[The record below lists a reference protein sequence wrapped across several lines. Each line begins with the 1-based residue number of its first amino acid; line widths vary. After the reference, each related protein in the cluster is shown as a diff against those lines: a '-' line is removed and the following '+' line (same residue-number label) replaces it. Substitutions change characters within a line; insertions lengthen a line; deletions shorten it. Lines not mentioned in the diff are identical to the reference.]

1 MLHLGRLHL
10 LHELSVLGT
19 ISAVAE
25 AMHLTRPAVSQQ
37 LALLEEEVETTLFER
52 SGRSVELTPAGR
64 RLVARA
70 AELFELVE
78 DIEAELAAANTQVS
92 GEIRLAAFGSLA
104 ASVVPPAISRLARE
118 HPQLNVSF
126 TELEPADGLKA
137 AASKKMD
144 LAIVDDLVS
153 AGNLASLLEFH
164 PLCIDHFE
172 AVVSAD
178 HKLAGKRSIQLSELS
193 HERWALNQSAV
204 TYYDFL
210 LNAFHAAGF
219 TPKVMGS
226 CRNMAATLELV
237 RTGCVVSVLPQLAL
251 RSVRD
256 DRDFSTIPI
265 RPVLN
270 RRIFVALPKGAA
282 QRPAVR
288 AVLTALEAAVPPDA
302 ALTGT

>member
-37 LALLEEEVETTLFER
+37 LALLEEELETVLFER

-78 DIEAELAAANTQVS
+78 DIEAELAAANTQIS
-92 GEIRLAAFGSLA
+92 GEIRLSAFGSLA
-104 ASVVPPAISRLARE
+104 STVVPHAIASLAND
-118 HPQLNVSF
+118 HPQLNVSIQ
-126 TELEPADGLKA
+126 ELEPADGLKA

-144 LAIVDDLVS
+144 LAVVDDLVS
-153 AGNLASLLEFH
+153 AGNLATLLEFH
-164 PLCIDHFE
+164 PLCTDHFE
-172 AVVSAD
+172 AVVAAK
-178 HKLAGKRSIQLSELS
+178 HKLAGKRSIQLSELA
-193 HERWALNQSAV
+193 HERWALNQTAV

-219 TPKVMGS
+219 KPQVMS
-226 CRNMAATLELV
+226 NCRNMSATLEIV
-237 RTGCVVSVLPQLAL
+237 RTGCAVSVLPQLAL
-251 RSVRD
+251 KAISND
-256 DRDFSTIPI
+256 PDFSTIPI
-265 RPVLN
+265 RPILN

-282 QRPAVR
+282 RRPAVR
-288 AVLTALEAAVPPDA
+288 AVLNALEAAVPPEA
-302 ALTGT
+302 ALTAS